1 MKHLLLLFCL
11 FAGISASSQEK
22 QQLSGKIEAENI
34 EAPIHI
40 INVTQKKG
48 GVSDKNGNFKIEVSK
63 GDELLISSVQ
73 FQRKE
78 LKITDKVLKAGILNI
93 KLLPAI
99 TELDQVNLHE
109 LTGNLKADIA
119 NIDVVDMP
127 IIKVPPPI
135 GPSRP
140 RGTPNAAF
148 NENQPSAPA
157 GGNIL
162 GLVGAIIGNSN
173 FGSLTKA
180 PNKKPTQWEK
190 VNKLRSRFDD
200 YFFTNHL
207 NIESSHIMNFLSYV
221 FENGLRDSLLKEEN
235 ALKLIAFLEMK
246 SKAYLKFIE
255 E

>member
-1 MKHLLLLFCL
+1 MKYLFLLFCL
-11 FAGISASSQEK
+11 FAGISAISQEK

-40 INVTQKKG
+40 INITQKKG
-48 GVSDKNGNFKIEVSK
+48 GVSDKNGNFTIEVSK
-63 GDELLISSVQ
+63 GDKLLISSVQ

-78 LKITDKVLKAGILNI
+78 LKVTDKVLKAEILRI

-109 LTGNLKADIA
+109 LTGNLKTDIA

-135 GPSRP
+135 GPSSS

-148 NENQPSAPA
+148 NESQPRAPT

-162 GLVGAIIGNSN
+162 GLVGLITGNSN

-180 PNKKPTQWEK
+180 PSKKPTQWEK

-200 YFFTNHL
+200 YFFTDHL
-207 NIESSHIMNFLSYV
+207 NIKSSHIMNFLTYV
-221 FENGLRDSLLKEEN
+221 FENGLRDSLLEKEN
-235 ALKLIAFLEMK
+235 ALKLVAFLELK

>member
-48 GVSDKNGNFKIEVSK
+48 DVSDKNGNFQIEVSK

-73 FQRKE
+73 FQREE
-78 LKITDKVLKAGILNI
+78 LKITDKILKAEILKI

-99 TELDQVNLHE
+99 TELDQVNLHD
-109 LTGNLKADIA
+109 LTGNLKTDIA

-135 GPSRP
+135 GPPKP

-148 NENQPSAPA
+148 NESMPQAPK

-162 GLVGAIIGNSN
+162 GLVGFITGNSN

-180 PNKKPTQWEK
+180 PSKKPTQWEK
-190 VNKLRSRFDD
+190 VNKLRNRFDD

-207 NIESSHIMNFLSYV
+207 NIESSHIMNFLAYV